1 MRIYSSTLAYNAISP
16 DSDANP
22 ITLTKS
28 MDAGKISVVTT
39 RLVGAF
45 FTNLAEGETNLLTID
60 GMDVMKFA
68 ASSPGEP
75 ASRKLVVR
83 VRSEVSNDISN
94 EIDRKQWNSRTLN
107 DRFGEFEMDIEIGN
121 AVVGAASASGANND
135 GNVSFLA
142 SAASTEF
149 GHGWCCTSCCR
160 VSNNMCEVLAL
171 NLMNGFL

>member
-1 MRIYSSTLAYNAISP
+1 MRIYSSKLAYNAISP

-60 GMDVMKFA
+60 GTDVMKFA

-75 ASRKLVVR
+75 ASRKLVR
-83 VRSEVSNDISN
+83 VRSEVSNGISN
-94 EIDRKQWNSRTLN
+94 EIGMKQWNSRTLN
-107 DRFGEFEMDIEIGN
+107 DGFGEFGDGYGN
-121 AVVGAASASGANND
+121 CKCSWS
-135 GNVSFLA
+135 SF
-142 SAASTEF
+142 
-149 GHGWCCTSCCR
+149 CKR
-160 VSNNMCEVLAL
+160 CEQ
-171 NLMNGFL
+171 